1 MLPRFNNIILASASP
16 RRRELLDQIGVK
28 YQTLVHRVDETPMA
42 AEDPQDYVC
51 RLALAK
57 AESVAVEWRDIPV
70 LGADTIVTSGTQIL
84 GKPENRDD
92 AIRMLQT
99 LSGRTHV
106 VYSAVAICLGDEH
119 AVKMSTTKVT
129 FRALSADECLR
140 YWQTGEPEGKAGAY
154 AIQGLAAMFVTN
166 MEGSYSGV
174 VGLPVYETCQL
185 LEHFEVRTAMSDI
198 EADFDSISQ
207 GNS

>member
-1 MLPRFNNIILASASP
+1 MLPRFDNIILASASP

-28 YQTLVHRVDETPMA
+28 YQTLVHAVDETPMP

-57 AESVAVEWRDIPV
+57 AESVAVEWRNTPV
-70 LGADTIVTSGTQIL
+70 LGADTIVIAGNQIL
-84 GKPENRDD
+84 GKPGNRDD
-92 AIRMLQT
+92 AVRMLLT
-99 LSGRTHV
+99 LSGRTHI

-129 FRALSADECLR
+129 FRALSAEECLR
-140 YWQTGEPEGKAGAY
+140 YWLTGEPEGKAGAY
-154 AIQGLAAMFVTN
+154 AIQGQAAMFVTN
-166 MEGSYSGV
+166 VEGSYSGV

-185 LEHFEVRTAMSDI
+185 LEHFEVRTAMSVR
-198 EADFDSISQ
+198 EAEIDSISQ
-207 GNS
+207 GHS